1 MRPKCGLEIQPHEVK
16 YVTGF
21 GLPNGPGSV
30 WNMKSQRPSGATLV
44 RQVRRRLHHAPR
56 VGRGANATA
65 FAGKGDE
72 VVVSAIAATG
82 AGKAVGEDA
91 AFQIFAKRL
100 ANKNL
105 CGLVVALTVELA
117 SVSAFMPGLK
127 VLGNRLVQQR
137 EFRVARVVEFGRGF
151 EVGRG

>member
-1 MRPKCGLEIQPHEVK
+1 
-16 YVTGF
+16 
-21 GLPNGPGSV
+21 
-30 WNMKSQRPSGATLV
+30 MKSQRLNGVTLV
-44 RQVRRRLHHAPR
+44 RQVRRRLQHAPR

-65 FAGKGDE
+65 FAGKSDE

-105 CGLVVALTVELA
+105 
-117 SVSAFMPGLK
+117 
-127 VLGNRLVQQR
+127 
-137 EFRVARVVEFGRGF
+137 
-151 EVGRG
+151 